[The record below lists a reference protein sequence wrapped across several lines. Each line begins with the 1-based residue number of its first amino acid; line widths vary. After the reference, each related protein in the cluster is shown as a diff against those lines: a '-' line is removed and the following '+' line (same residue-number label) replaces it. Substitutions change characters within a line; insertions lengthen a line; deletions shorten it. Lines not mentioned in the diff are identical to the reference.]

1 MDELQPGATAVDPP
15 VGPVLRRIAPGTR
28 IRRHRRVTA
37 VSGAVLFACMFL
49 PAVDACGPVVPYQL
63 PPVLPPYAF
72 GLVFALIAISQTP
85 RALRRGIAALRGVA
99 IGVAIAGAAITAI
112 VPEIGV
118 PELALGGVVLALLA
132 SSRAGEPRI
141 AAAAIVVALVSMLWF
156 AVWCLD
162 DSALIGVYLSLASST
177 GLLLGA
183 VRWRREL
190 AAVISSRD
198 EGSVRHRGRHRVLDD
213 RL

>member
-1 MDELQPGATAVDPP
+1 MDELASSATAVDPP
-15 VGPVLRRIAPGTR
+15 LARIAPGTR

-37 VSGAVLFACMFL
+37 LSGIALFACMFL

-85 RALRRGIAALRGVA
+85 RGLRRGIAALRGVA
-99 IGVAIAGAAITAI
+99 AGAAIAGAAVAAV

-118 PELALGGVVLALLA
+118 PELGLGAALLVLLGL
-132 SSRAGEPRI
+132 SRASERRV
-141 AAAAIVVALVSMLWF
+141 AAAALVVAIGSTSWF

-162 DSALIGVYLSLASST
+162 DSALIGAYLSLASSL

-183 VRWRREL
+183 VLWRREL
-190 AAVISSRD
+190 AEHPAGLAPVRRGAAAGDVILAR
-198 EGSVRHRGRHRVLDD
+198 
-213 RL
+213 